1 MNKNASFSNHQI
13 WELDISSSEELY
25 DLVNN
30 ITASIE
36 NTTIWSRNSLLVDS
50 EHLWTCPI
58 SIECDDISYM
68 YAFRY
73 NIKEKKMYGSPF
85 KIKDDVYSLALNYS
99 SNPSLF
105 AIFNNVLSNINNL

>member
-1 MNKNASFSNHQI
+1 MDKNTSFTNHQL
-13 WELDISSSEELY
+13 WNLDITNANELY
-25 DLVNN
+25 KLVNN

-36 NTTIWSRNSLLVDS
+36 NTTIWSYNSLLVDS
-50 EHLWTCPI
+50 EHFWTCPI
-58 SIECDDISYM
+58 SIESDDISYM

-105 AIFNNVLSNINNL
+105 TIFNQVLSNIII